1 MRKYSNIKLLD
12 LPNAKLLA
20 IAGFRK
26 QFDAGVLESKEYVE
40 QLLEQGIMEFDDEPS
55 PTLASIESYIKEYFS
70 YAFEVIKDDNDNNDN
85 NYWIQSDETPDEE
98 TQKALDWY
106 ALRLPFEKEYI
117 EKIIAWEKRGMTY
130 PAIA

>member
-1 MRKYSNIKLLD
+1 MRKYSNIRLLD

-26 QFDAGVLESKEYVE
+26 EFDAGVLESKEYVE
-40 QLLEQGIMEFDDEPS
+40 QLLEQGYMSFYDEPS
-55 PTLASIESYIKEYFS
+55 PTLAFIESYIKEYFS
-70 YAFEVIKDDNDNNDN
+70 YDLEVIKDDDD
-85 NYWIQSDETPDEE
+85 YDYGTQGDETPDEE

-130 PAIA
+130 PAIG

>member
-20 IAGFRK
+20 IAAYRR
-26 QFDAGVLESKEYVE
+26 QFDTGVLESKEYVE
-40 QLLEQGIMEFDDEPS
+40 QLLEQGIMEFNDNTTNYFLEGF
-55 PTLASIESYIKEYFS
+55 IREYFS
-70 YAFEVIKDDNDNNDN
+70 YAFEIVDD
-85 NYWIQSDETPDEE
+85 EPVVEGPDAE

-130 PAIA
+130 PAIG